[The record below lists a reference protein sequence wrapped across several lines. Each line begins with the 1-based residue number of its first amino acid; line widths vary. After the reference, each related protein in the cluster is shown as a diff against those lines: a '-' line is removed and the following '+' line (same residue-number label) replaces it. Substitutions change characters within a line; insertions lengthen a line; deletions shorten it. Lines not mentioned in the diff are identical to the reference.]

1 MNCSQAEWWMQLYV
15 DGRLDTRRLAQLEP
29 HIQTCAS
36 CREDLALLEL
46 VSRTASAH
54 VEVREPDGL
63 TAAILLRVAELEA
76 RNARKPH
83 VFEPGLV
90 DALLAATLATLV
102 TAGFLLFQPVLR
114 QAVSQALAHALL
126 GVNHTAIAALGD
138 SPGWLAWAVC
148 IMLGLLL
155 ALAFA
160 GGEVRATWRRNLMT
174 RLPH

>member
-1 MNCSQAEWWMQLYV
+1 MQLSI
-15 DGRLDTRRLAQLEP
+15 DGRLDTRRQAQLDQ
-29 HIQTCAS
+29 HLQICAS

-54 VEVREPDGL
+54 VEIHEPDGL
-63 TAAILLRVAELEA
+63 TESIMRRVAESEA
-76 RNARKPH
+76 HNAHSTASRYL
-83 VFEPGLV
+83 FEPSLRDGV
-90 DALLAATLATLV
+90 LAATLATV
-102 TAGFLLFQPVLR
+102 ATVGFLLFQPVLR
-114 QAVSQALAHALL
+114 QAVFQAVAQALLD
-126 GVNHTAIAALGD
+126 VNRATIAALSD

-148 IMLGLLL
+148 ILLGLLL